1 MRESGGSTTEQ
12 SGSDPTAVFDLLS
25 DETRLEIVTALDRA
39 RRDSDA
45 DGLRFSTLRE
55 RVGAVDS
62 GRFNYHLRKLRGT
75 LVRKDGDCYVLTP
88 TGVRMAATVMD

>member
-1 MRESGGSTTEQ
+1 MREAGGSTTEQ
-12 SGSDPTAVFDLLS
+12 PGSDPTAVFDLLS

-39 RRDSDA
+39 DA

-55 RVGAVDS
+55 RVGAADS

-88 TGVRMAATVMD
+88 TGVRMAATVME